1 MDEQFL
7 IDETILGTILPVM
20 NQSGVTLKLNHVVLP
35 VAKVSVPPRHASLR
49 NNQQRQKADAFRFF
63 LLS

>member
-49 NNQQRQKADAFRFF
+49 NNQQRQ
-63 LLS
+63 